1 LYAAPDTSALAAARA
16 LQGHHGRYGV
26 PHKIRTDRGS
36 QYANDL
42 IKKFCGLVGSETDL
56 TTAYSKEE
64 NGIVERANKEVMRH
78 LRAIVFDRRVTDHWS
93 SDYLPLV
100 QRIMN
105 ANISTP
111 TGVSPAQLLFGDAMH
126 LERGILL
133 PHKEVTKGEDIPVY
147 LKRLLSTQSDLIK
160 IAQENQ
166 RVSDDQHMANSKPQ
180 RIEFQ
185 KEEYVLLSHPGEKP
199 EKIKMKLQGS
209 YKVVASK
216 DSSITI
222 EDLVDHKH
230 LNVHITN
237 LRPYYFNPDVIDPA
251 IIAMHDRQEFV
262 VEQVLAHRGDKRLRS
277 NLEFLIKW
285 KGFEDASHNTWEP
298 WSGVCNTTQL
308 YDYLR
313 ENKMKS

>member
-1 LYAAPDTSALAAARA
+1 
-16 LQGHHGRYGV
+16 
-26 PHKIRTDRGS
+26 
-36 QYANDL
+36 
-42 IKKFCGLVGSETDL
+42 
-56 TTAYSKEE
+56 
-64 NGIVERANKEVMRH
+64 MRH